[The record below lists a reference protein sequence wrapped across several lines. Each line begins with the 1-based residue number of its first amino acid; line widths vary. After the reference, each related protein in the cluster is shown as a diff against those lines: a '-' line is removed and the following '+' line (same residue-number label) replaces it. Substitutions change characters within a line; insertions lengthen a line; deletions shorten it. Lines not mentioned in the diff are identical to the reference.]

1 MISSFDKEYAFLS
14 NFYETLVDFEG
25 LIYPSSEAA
34 FQAAKTLDHRLRQD
48 FTVLNPSQSKRMGR
62 TIDLRPDW
70 ENVKEDVMLR
80 IVRSK
85 FNSNPEIAEKLI
97 ATYPQVLVEG
107 NHWHDNTWGDCSC
120 VRCRDIRGQNMLG
133 QILMT
138 VRDELRTAA
147 GLA

>member
-1 MISSFDKEYAFLS
+1 
-14 NFYETLVDFEG
+14 
-25 LIYPSSEAA
+25 
-34 FQAAKTLDHRLRQD
+34 
-48 FTVLNPSQSKRMGR
+48 
-62 TIDLRPDW
+62 
-70 ENVKEDVMLR
+70 MLR

-97 ATYPQVLVEG
+97 ATYPETLVEG

-120 VRCRDIRGQNMLG
+120 ARCRDIPGKNLLG